1 MRSERTFNAAIR
13 RDPSYSLARTKL
25 IKARLRSLQCNYRGE
40 ADRLFSADVS
50 AKNSK
55 LSSTGTDLITYN
67 TAVGLVK
74 LPRMPR
80 EKSVAG
86 KILLN
91 ELASRTG
98 RRGRSKITPVSA
110 AWGEEARSRLEFT
123 RPRGG
128 GKKKASD
135 GFIPLARSRESSDR
149 KVAVRSNGGRVTGTA
164 ASRMQD
170 VTRYS
175 ALHRYTDTR
184 IKVRR
189 LRTERN
195 PRLAALTLVI
205 NALRVT
211 ESARLPFPSKR
222 RCTRVIYVGRVE
234 R

>member
-74 LPRMPR
+74 LPR

-98 RRGRSKITPVSA
+98 RRGRSKITPVST

-123 RPRGG
+123 RP
-128 GKKKASD
+128 
-135 GFIPLARSRESSDR
+135 
-149 KVAVRSNGGRVTGTA
+149 
-164 ASRMQD
+164 
-170 VTRYS
+170 
-175 ALHRYTDTR
+175 
-184 IKVRR
+184 
-189 LRTERN
+189 
-195 PRLAALTLVI
+195 
-205 NALRVT
+205 
-211 ESARLPFPSKR
+211 
-222 RCTRVIYVGRVE
+222 
-234 R
+234 

>member
-74 LPRMPR
+74 LPR

-98 RRGRSKITPVSA
+98 RRGRSKITPVST

-135 GFIPLARSRESSDR
+135 GFIPLA
-149 KVAVRSNGGRVTGTA
+149 
-164 ASRMQD
+164 
-170 VTRYS
+170 
-175 ALHRYTDTR
+175 
-184 IKVRR
+184 
-189 LRTERN
+189 
-195 PRLAALTLVI
+195 
-205 NALRVT
+205 
-211 ESARLPFPSKR
+211 
-222 RCTRVIYVGRVE
+222 
-234 R
+234 

>member
-1 MRSERTFNAAIR
+1 MLDACPAIIREGSRNGGHPSMRSERTFNAAIR

-91 ELASRTG
+91 ELSPREQEEEGGVKLHLFLLLGERKRDRGSSSRG
-98 RRGRSKITPVSA
+98 H
-110 AWGEEARSRLEFT
+110 EEV
-123 RPRGG
+123 
-128 GKKKASD
+128 GKKRLQMAS
-135 GFIPLARSRESSDR
+135 FRWLDR
-149 KVAVRSNGGRVTGTA
+149 
-164 ASRMQD
+164 ASP
-170 VTRYS
+170 
-175 ALHRYTDTR
+175 R
-184 IKVRR
+184 I
-189 LRTERN
+189 ER
-195 PRLAALTLVI
+195 
-205 NALRVT
+205 
-211 ESARLPFPSKR
+211 
-222 RCTRVIYVGRVE
+222 
-234 R
+234 